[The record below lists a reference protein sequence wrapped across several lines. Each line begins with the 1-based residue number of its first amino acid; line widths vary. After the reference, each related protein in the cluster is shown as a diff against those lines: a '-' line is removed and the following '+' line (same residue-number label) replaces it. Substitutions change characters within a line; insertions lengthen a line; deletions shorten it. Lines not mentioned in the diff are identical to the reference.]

1 MIFLNLISLVK
12 ADNPDCAPTFY
23 FRTGA
28 QANGCPAVPTF
39 NDGNRYGPCNGGVHY
54 GPQSKYWVAIAGGGS
69 RCGQSITMTYQGRS
83 INLVVMDECPGC
95 HGDNHVD
102 MSLDALIELTGSV
115 EAACA
120 IHRMPA
126 RVSWRFGGGQ
136 PAARQIVDQPA
147 PQPAAQ
153 HFVAPAAPQPAT
165 QSAPPPAPLE
175 VKEPS
180 APPAVHS
187 PNVTSTSTD
196 SPSESE
202 EEESNAEEDKGSD
215 YGSNR
220 ALILGSNILPVSSA
234 IGSYISIA
242 FISFLLQ

>member
-1 MIFLNLISLVK
+1 MIISFILAVK
-12 ADNPDCAPTFY
+12 AQSSDSVSTFY
-23 FRTGA
+23 FRTGEMPG
-28 QANGCPAVPTF
+28 GCPYVPTF

-54 GPQSKYWVAIAGGGS
+54 GPQSKYWAAIAGGGS

-126 RVSWRFGGGQ
+126 RVSWGFGGGQ
-136 PAARQIVDQPA
+136 PAPQPAPQPAAQQIVAQPA

-153 HFVAPAAPQPAT
+153 HFVAPAAPQPAAQQIVAPAAPQPAA
-165 QSAPPPAPLE
+165 QSAQKSIVQP
-175 VKEPS
+175 EPS
-180 APPAVHS
+180 LKIS
-187 PNVTSTSTD
+187 QW
-196 SPSESE
+196 
-202 EEESNAEEDKGSD
+202 
-215 YGSNR
+215 
-220 ALILGSNILPVSSA
+220 LILMTH
-234 IGSYISIA
+234 
-242 FISFLLQ
+242 